1 MSRGF
6 FQETSAFEFMAISQG
21 ISSRNFSIQKF
32 LYHCMPL
39 VIYIYIERERE
50 RNCVESFLM
59 LP

>member
-39 VIYIYIERERE
+39 VILYIYIERESATALR
-50 RNCVESFLM
+50 VF
-59 LP
+59 